1 MSESTRCWQVRV
13 VVVGA
18 GVIGLPTAVKVI
30 ETIPN
35 VDVTLVSDKFS
46 PDVVLFDRLQPRW
59 QPYLVGSTPENLQKY
74 LTSQELY
81 FGIA

>member
-46 PDVVLFDRLQPRW
+46 PDTTGDGAAGVW
-59 QPYLVGSTPENLQKY
+59 QPYLVGSTPESLQK
-74 LTSQELY
+74 
-81 FGIA
+81 